1 MGAMLYKM
9 KVTNGR
15 GNKMARGED
24 GEQLEERLAATPLA
38 IGTVSSPA

>member
-1 MGAMLYKM
+1 MEAMLYKM

-15 GNKMARGED
+15 GNKARGED

-38 IGTVSSPA
+38 IGKVSSPA